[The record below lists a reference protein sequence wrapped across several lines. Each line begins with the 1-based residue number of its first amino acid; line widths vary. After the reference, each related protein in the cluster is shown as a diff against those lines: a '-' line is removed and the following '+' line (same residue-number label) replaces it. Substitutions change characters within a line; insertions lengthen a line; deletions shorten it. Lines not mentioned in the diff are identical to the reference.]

1 VVGVLYPII
10 RLMQTAFGWTMRRPI
25 FRFYGEL
32 KFIEIQLERRG
43 AEQDADDLLAQLNRL
58 EERANHLRV
67 PVSFTQMLYTLRDHI
82 RLVRDRLQRR

>member
-1 VVGVLYPII
+1 
-10 RLMQTAFGWTMRRPI
+10 MRRRI
-25 FRFYGEL
+25 FQLYGEL

-43 AEQDADDLLAQLNRL
+43 AEQDAGDLLARLNRL

-67 PVSFTQMLYTLRDHI
+67 PMSFTQMLYTLRDHI